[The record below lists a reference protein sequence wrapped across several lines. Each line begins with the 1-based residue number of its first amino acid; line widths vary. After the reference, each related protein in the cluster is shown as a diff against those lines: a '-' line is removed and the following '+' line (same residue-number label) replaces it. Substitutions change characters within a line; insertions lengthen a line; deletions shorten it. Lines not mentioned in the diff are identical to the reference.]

1 MDNVL
6 HLLGIARK
14 AGRVE
19 VGEEPVGASA
29 RARQARLI
37 LVASDAADN
46 SARRAAH
53 FAQAGKAP
61 WFRVPYTK
69 GELGGTVG
77 RASCA
82 MLALTD
88 VGLAAALLARLAAG
102 APETYGAAS
111 AELSEKADKALQRQK
126 EQRRHEKK
134 LQKGGRK
141 PWAAPPAR
149 KESPPEPAGKRTL
162 PRGSVRF
169 PAGSGG
175 DSFRAGGAAHGFL
188 PPFCSFFSWRRCSF
202 WRWRALS
209 AFSLSSADAAP

>member
-149 KESPPEPAGKRTL
+149 KESPPEPVGKQTL
-162 PRGSVRF
+162 PRGRLTVKKKT
-169 PAGSGG
+169 P
-175 DSFRAGGAAHGFL
+175 
-188 PPFCSFFSWRRCSF
+188 
-202 WRWRALS
+202 
-209 AFSLSSADAAP
+209 

>member
-88 VGLAAALLARLAAG
+88 VGLAAALLSRLAAG
-102 APETYGAAS
+102 APETYGAAA

-162 PRGSVRF
+162 PRGRLTVKKKT
-169 PAGSGG
+169 P
-175 DSFRAGGAAHGFL
+175 
-188 PPFCSFFSWRRCSF
+188 
-202 WRWRALS
+202 
-209 AFSLSSADAAP
+209 

>member
-82 MLALTD
+82 M
-88 VGLAAALLARLAAG
+88 AAG

-149 KESPPEPAGKRTL
+149 KESPPEPAGKRAL
-162 PRGSVRF
+162 PRGRLTVKKKT
-169 PAGSGG
+169 P
-175 DSFRAGGAAHGFL
+175 
-188 PPFCSFFSWRRCSF
+188 
-202 WRWRALS
+202 
-209 AFSLSSADAAP
+209 

>member
-111 AELSEKADKALQRQK
+111 AELSE
-126 EQRRHEKK
+126 RRTRPSSARRNSAATRK

-149 KESPPEPAGKRTL
+149 KESPPEPAGKQTL
-162 PRGSVRF
+162 PRGRLTVKKKT
-169 PAGSGG
+169 P
-175 DSFRAGGAAHGFL
+175 
-188 PPFCSFFSWRRCSF
+188 
-202 WRWRALS
+202 
-209 AFSLSSADAAP
+209 

>member
-88 VGLAAALLARLAAG
+88 VA
-102 APETYGAAS
+102 
-111 AELSEKADKALQRQK
+111 
-126 EQRRHEKK
+126 
-134 LQKGGRK
+134 GGR
-141 PWAAPPAR
+141 
-149 KESPPEPAGKRTL
+149 PAGQAGRRSAGDL
-162 PRGSVRF
+162 RRGV
-169 PAGSGG
+169 
-175 DSFRAGGAAHGFL
+175 GGAE
-188 PPFCSFFSWRRCSF
+188 
-202 WRWRALS
+202 
-209 AFSLSSADAAP
+209 